1 MGGKSNEIEECW
13 DALKDC
19 ELEVSKLRK
28 ENFWL
33 KKKLQLIR
41 SILDRKLE

>member
-1 MGGKSNEIEECW
+1 MGGKSDEMEECW
-13 DALKDC
+13 NALTDA

-33 KKKLQLIR
+33 KKKLQLIDN
-41 SILDRKLE
+41 ILKRKFE